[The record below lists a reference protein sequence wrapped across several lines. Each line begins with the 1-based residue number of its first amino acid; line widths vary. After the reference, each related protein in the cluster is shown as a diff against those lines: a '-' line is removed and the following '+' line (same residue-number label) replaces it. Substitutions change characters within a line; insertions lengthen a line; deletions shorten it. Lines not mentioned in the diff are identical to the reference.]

1 MINTCRSGCKK
12 LCGREFVTLG
22 CTLKLGVVKGY
33 STGTCRLDILFL
45 TVCCSTQV
53 IAENLDNINDVTRK
67 IDNIDE
73 LKKIIEKLEGVP
85 SRLKR
90 LDLVKDCLERL
101 EEIQQK
107 LGGAVLAKERRRVL
121 DPPPLLRG
129 LSLPSYILKIC

>member
-1 MINTCRSGCKK
+1 M
-12 LCGREFVTLG
+12 
-22 CTLKLGVVKGY
+22 
-33 STGTCRLDILFL
+33 
-45 TVCCSTQV
+45 

-121 DPPPLLRG
+121 DPPTLLRG

>member
-1 MINTCRSGCKK
+1 MINPCRSGCKK

-33 STGTCRLDILFL
+33 STCRLDILFL

-90 LDLVKDCLERL
+90 LDLVKDCLE
-101 EEIQQK
+101 EIQQK

-121 DPPPLLRG
+121 DPPPPLLRG